1 MAFVLLDGGGELV
14 LEIVLETNEV
24 VGDVS
29 REGG

>member
-24 VGDVS
+24 VGDVG

>member
-14 LEIVLETNEV
+14 LEIVLETNEG
-24 VGDVS
+24 VGDVG

>member
-14 LEIVLETNEV
+14 LEIVLKTNEV
-24 VGDVS
+24 IGDVG